1 MLQGNSPV
9 LCYST
14 THVQLKCTNIQC
26 TCMENVYHYACPY
39 REAEEITFLLLAIK
53 SFCIF

>member
-39 REAEEITFLLLAIK
+39 REAEEITFLLLAMK